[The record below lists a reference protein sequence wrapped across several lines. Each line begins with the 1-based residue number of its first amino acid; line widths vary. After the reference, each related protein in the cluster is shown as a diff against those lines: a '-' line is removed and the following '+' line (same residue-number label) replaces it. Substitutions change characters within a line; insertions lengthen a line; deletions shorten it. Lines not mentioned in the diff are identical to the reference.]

1 MLQALSLAE
10 GLQRTAAP
18 KSAKILRVTGAKSAE
33 RTEIPVDV
41 RKVLQGKASDSMLQ
55 PSDILFIPDNVPK
68 SAAMRGLE
76 AAIGIGT
83 GLAVYRR

>member
-1 MLQALSLAE
+1 LE
-10 GLQRTAAP
+10 
-18 KSAKILRVTGAKSAE
+18 
-33 RTEIPVDV
+33 
-41 RKVLQGKASDSMLQ
+41 

-68 SAAMRGLE
+68 SAAMRGIE